1 MRIKFV
7 IIILLIF
14 LALIF
19 SCEEEF
25 KPEIYSSSVSLIVV
39 DGMISNLPGPYTV
52 KLSLSS
58 KIENP
63 EYIPLSGFKVF
74 ILDDQGQSTNLAENY
89 TGNYV
94 STDQSFTGIPGRSY
108 KISLFSPDGK
118 TYESDFV
125 MLREPTG
132 IASID
137 HKVEF
142 TPNKDL
148 IYDIAG
154 YRFYVNT
161 ELAPSD
167 TNYYLWQ
174 LISTY
179 KYTADFNIYWMYDGF
194 LSRIYNSD
202 TLKICYKTDIVPEF
216 FLLNTENI
224 NPPVVG
230 NFPLHYVTTE
240 TRELMERYSLLV
252 RQYSISKSA
261 YTFWEIIK
269 DQNTNLGNL
278 YSKQPFQVRGNIYNT
293 EFPDEVVLGHFMVAG
308 ISEKRIFVDKPGPP
322 VKMRFPVCEL
332 HEDNYRNFGAIFE
345 SPPTSW
351 PVFATVGPEGNALP
365 NQWCM
370 DCRESGGQVE
380 KPDFWIDK

>member
-1 MRIKFV
+1 MRIKFTN
-7 IIILLIF
+7 IIVLFLLMF
-14 LALIF
+14 MF

-25 KPEIYSSSVSLIVV
+25 KPEINSSSESLIVV
-39 DGMISNLPGPYTV
+39 DGMINNLPGPYTV

-63 EYIPLSGFKVF
+63 EYIPLSGFTIF
-74 ILDDQGQSTNLAENY
+74 ILDDLGQSTNLAENY
-89 TGNYV
+89 AGNYV
-94 STDQSFTGIPGRSY
+94 TTDPNFIGIPGRSY
-108 KISLFSPDGK
+108 KISIFSPDGK
-118 TYESDFV
+118 KHESSFEK
-125 MLREPTG
+125 LREPTG

-137 HKVEF
+137 HKVEY
-142 TPNKDL
+142 TPGEDL

-154 YRFYVNT
+154 YRFYVST

-179 KYTADFNIYWMYDGF
+179 KYTADFNIYWMYDGS
-194 LSRIYNSD
+194 LNRIYNSD
-202 TLKICYKTDIVPEF
+202 TLKTCYKTDIIPEF

-224 NPPVVG
+224 NPPVVS

-240 TRELMERYSLLV
+240 TRELMEHYSLLV
-252 RQYSISKSA
+252 RQYSMSKSA
-261 YTFWEIIK
+261 YTFWKIIK

-278 YSKQPFQVRGNIYNT
+278 YSKQPFQVRGNVHNS
-293 EFPDEVVLGHFMVAG
+293 ENPDEIVLGHFMVAG
-308 ISEKRIFVDKPGPP
+308 ITEKRIFVDKPKPP
-322 VKMRFPVCEL
+322 VKMRFPACEL
-332 HEDNYRNFGAIFE
+332 HEDTYRNFGAIFE
-345 SPPTSW
+345 FPPSSW
-351 PVFATVGPEGNALP
+351 PIFATRGPKGSALP

-380 KPDFWIDK
+380 KPDFWIDQ